1 MHCYAL
7 DGGCERLVLHDGNS
21 KPIIMK
27 WNNTN
32 DFVQNNIDIGPI
44 LVTNY
49 SISLSPKRIGPMV
62 LTEGKI
68 REIIKSK
75 GKGFVFTTKYFSSK
89 VDDVSIVTSALS
101 RLVQKKIIRR
111 LAHGLYD
118 LPEVHPKLG
127 QVMPTAA
134 KVIDAIVKSEALQ
147 VQPTGA
153 YAANLLG
160 LSTQIPMRI
169 ELYTNGPK
177 KCIRYG
183 KQEILLRPTT
193 PKNMIGAGTK
203 AGLILHALRQIGK
216 DNVSDKMI
224 GHIKSQLEEAD
235 RKQLKKQAEYA
246 PAWIAK
252 IMRELIKEI

>member
-1 MHCYAL
+1 MRCYAL
-7 DGGCERLVLHDGNS
+7 DAGCERLVLHECYS

-32 DFVQNNIDIGPI
+32 GLVQNDTVDESF

-49 SISLSPKRIGPMV
+49 SVNLSPMRFDRMK

-68 REIIKSK
+68 QEIIKAK
-75 GKGFVFTTKYFSSK
+75 GNGFVFTTKYFSSK
-89 VDDVSIVTSALS
+89 ADDVSVVTSALS
-101 RLVQKKIIRR
+101 RLVQKNVIRR

-118 LPEVHPKLG
+118 LPEVHPRLG
-127 QVMPTAA
+127 EVMPSTA

-216 DNVSDKMI
+216 DNVSDDMI
-224 GHIKSQLEEAD
+224 RQIKNQLEEKDA
-235 RKQLKKQAEYA
+235 KQLMKQAQYA
-246 PAWIAK
+246 PTWIAK

>member
-1 MHCYAL
+1 
-7 DGGCERLVLHDGNS
+7 
-21 KPIIMK
+21 MK
-27 WNNTN
+27 
-32 DFVQNNIDIGPI
+32 
-44 LVTNY
+44 
-49 SISLSPKRIGPMV
+49 
-62 LTEGKI
+62 LTEKQLIARI
-68 REIIKSK
+68 RAH
-75 GKGFVFTTKYFSSK
+75 GRGFVFTAKLFSGLT
-89 VDDVSIVTSALS
+89 DDSASVRTALT
-101 RLVQKKIIRR
+101 RLVQKKSIRR

-127 QVMPTAA
+127 PISPSIE
-134 KVIDAIVKSEALQ
+134 KVIKAIKISDAIE

-177 KCIRYG
+177 RKIKFG
-183 KQEILLRPTT
+183 KQEIILRPTT

-216 DNVSDKMI
+216 DNVTIEMI
-224 GHIKSQLEEAD
+224 QQIRSQLEEKD
-235 RKQLKKQAEYA
+235 IKYIKKQVTFA

-252 IMRELIKEI
+252 IMRSLVQ